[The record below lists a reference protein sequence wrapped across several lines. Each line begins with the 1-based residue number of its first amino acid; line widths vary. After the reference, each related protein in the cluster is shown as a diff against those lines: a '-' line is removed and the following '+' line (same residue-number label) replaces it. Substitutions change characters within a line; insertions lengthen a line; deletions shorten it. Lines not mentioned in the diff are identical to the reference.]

1 MFDSSK
7 ERAIW
12 QRDLPLPLHVETLT
26 QSVEELFSLKSDHV
40 AQLQLQNDDQSKKK
54 DKKVSTQ
61 SQNNTNLILWIFL
74 GLFAKQ

>member
-12 QRDLPLPLHVETLT
+12 QGDLALQLHVETLT

-40 AQLQLQNDDQSKKK
+40 AQPQVQKENPSQKK
-54 DKKVSTQ
+54 DKKIKVCTKSA
-61 SQNNTNLILWIFL
+61 SYM
-74 GLFAKQ
+74 